1 MVIAWPLSNKIGKGK
16 AILCG
21 SIVSVIGGVIGLIF
35 PENFTMVVISF
46 VVKAFGST
54 PAMYLSLA
62 LLADVLDHQEAV
74 HGIRTDGLTMT
85 IYGAIMAG
93 MTGIATGIMNGVL
106 SATGYSASNVS
117 TEALRAAI
125 PWIFIGGET
134 IGYGVIVLMFIF
146 MGVEKFSAFDHKAIV
161 ADQKAQAEAEGRE
174 YVDSATALKREE
186 EEAER
191 ASDEARKAE
200 LKAQCEKKGLN
211 FEEEEAK
218 YQKAQAEKKAI
229 ADAKAKANEDKKKA
243 QEAQKQAQY
252 DALPAEQKKAIE
264 DKKAAQKAK
273 EDKKA
278 AEVLV
283 QFNALRKANGKTE
296 LAE

>member
-1 MVIAWPLSNKIGKGK
+1 
-16 AILCG
+16 
-21 SIVSVIGGVIGLIF
+21 
-35 PENFTMVVISF
+35 MVVISF

-134 IGYGVIVLMFIF
+134 IGYGVIVVMFIF

-218 YQKAQAEKKAI
+218 YEKAQAEKKAI

-243 QEAQKQAQY
+243 AEALKQAQY
-252 DALPAEQKKAIE
+252 DALTAEQKKAIE

-296 LAE
+296 LVE